1 MESLDAD
8 GARPPAFRCGR
19 EEAIPPADLLTKL
32 AWRGRLPENA
42 HVAEPKPAPALKDP
56 PQATSRVHPA
66 HVPPPAVPGSLRHR
80 AHAIG
85 HTLSRQPHLQ
95 AIRDGV
101 MGALP
106 IILLGSAFLLL
117 AQPPWPG
124 LSRFLPPA
132 AALRAG
138 YLACA
143 GLVSIYVCGATA
155 LSLGRRREADLA
167 ASVTTALA
175 VFLVAQKTGVLQTG
189 GTALGLATLGAG
201 GLFPAFAA
209 AIFAVEVIHFF
220 ARRRWGIRLSGGA
233 PDVVVRSFAAML
245 PATVCV
251 LTVWLLV
258 HVLGVDLVGGITA
271 LFRPLVHGG
280 DSLAAVLVVI
290 LIDSSLWLVGV
301 HALSVLA
308 AVRPLWLS
316 ALTENMAAV
325 SAGHAPPHVFT
336 QEFFVWFIWQ
346 GGSGATL
353 ALALMLLFAR
363 SRQLRLIGRAGVVP
377 AIFNINEPIIFGTPV
392 VMNGKLAPPFV
403 LAPAVM
409 VTLTW
414 LCMHFGLVRP
424 PYIEVVWTLPAP
436 IGAYLSTGG
445 DVRAVVLQLV
455 NLAIAVGIWWPFVR
469 RYDRFLLSSEPTAP

>member
-1 MESLDAD
+1 M
-8 GARPPAFRCGR
+8 RR
-19 EEAIPPADLLTKL
+19 
-32 AWRGRLPENA
+32 
-42 HVAEPKPAPALKDP
+42 VAEPKPARAPAP
-56 PQATSRVHPA
+56 PSPA
-66 HVPPPAVPGSLRHR
+66 PTPAAIPQPPPGSLRQR

-85 HTLSRQPHLQ
+85 HALSRQPHLQ

-101 MGALP
+101 VGALP

-117 AQPPWPG
+117 AQPPWPE
-124 LSRFLPPA
+124 LSRFLPPQP
-132 AALRAG
+132 ALRAG

-143 GLVSIYVCGATA
+143 GLVSIYACAATA
-155 LSLGRRREADLA
+155 LSLARRREADLA

-175 VFLVAQKTGVLQTG
+175 VFLVAQKT
-189 GTALGLATLGAG
+189 ALLPRSGAALPLSTLGAG

-233 PDVVVRSFAAML
+233 PEVVVRSFAAML
-245 PATVCV
+245 PAAVCV
-251 LTVWLLV
+251 LVVWLLV
-258 HVLGVDLVGGITA
+258 HVLGVDLVGGISA
-271 LFRPLVHGG
+271 LFRPLVRGG
-280 DSLAAVLVVI
+280 DTLAAVLLVV
-290 LIDSSLWLVGV
+290 LIDSALWLVGV

-325 SAGHAPPHVFT
+325 SSGQAPPHVFT

-353 ALALMLLFAR
+353 ALALLLVFAR
-363 SRQLRLIGRAGVVP
+363 SKQLRLVGRAGVVP
-377 AIFNINEPIIFGTPV
+377 AIFNINEPLIFGTPV

-403 LAPAVM
+403 LAPAVL

-436 IGAYLSTGG
+436 IGAYLSSGG
-445 DVRAVVLQLV
+445 DLRAVVLQMV
-455 NLAIAVGIWWPFVR
+455 NLGIALAIWWPFVR
-469 RYDRFLLSSEPTAP
+469 RYDRFLLSSERTAP